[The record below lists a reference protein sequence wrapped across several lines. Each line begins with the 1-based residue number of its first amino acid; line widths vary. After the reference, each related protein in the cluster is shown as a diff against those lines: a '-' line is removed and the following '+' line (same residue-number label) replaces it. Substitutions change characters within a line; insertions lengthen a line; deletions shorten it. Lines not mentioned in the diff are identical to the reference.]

1 VNKRDQMKSDNT
13 KWKNILL
20 GTNKKTYYNKLA
32 SNGPLKPLCNPH
44 LPKLFR
50 SALSKLLLAENY
62 F

>member
-1 VNKRDQMKSDNT
+1 MKSDNT